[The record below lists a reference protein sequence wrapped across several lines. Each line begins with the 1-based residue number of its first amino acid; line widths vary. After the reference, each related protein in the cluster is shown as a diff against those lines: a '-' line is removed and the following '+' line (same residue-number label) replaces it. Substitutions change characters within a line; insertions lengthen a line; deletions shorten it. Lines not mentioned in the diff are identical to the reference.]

1 MTSAM
6 SSRDA
11 AGESP
16 RAVVWRMKGEHRTQ
30 GRWFTL
36 QLRMRAMAAER
47 EGQGGER
54 GAEAEL
60 TVRYCRAQGLGQP
73 PLEQFSGLDVEFCS
87 ACACPKPSIPISQGI

>member
-16 RAVVWRMKGEHRTQ
+16 RAVVWGMKGEHRTQ

-54 GAEAEL
+54 GAEAERI
-60 TVRYCRAQGLGQP
+60 VRFCELRGG
-73 PLEQFSGLDVEFCS
+73 FGSGGMCEDD
-87 ACACPKPSIPISQGI
+87 ACGE

>member
-1 MTSAM
+1 MTGAIGVLSSKGSTWRSKVTSAM

-16 RAVVWRMKGEHRTQ
+16 RAVVWGMKGEHRTQ

-47 EGQGGER
+47 EGQGGGREEPR
-54 GAEAEL
+54 
-60 TVRYCRAQGLGQP
+60 Q
-73 PLEQFSGLDVEFCS
+73 S
-87 ACACPKPSIPISQGI
+87 